1 MISSVKF
8 YFILILVFLPILFF
22 GQIIVTPKISGTH
35 NHYYWNSEFLTTIE
49 DPQEWTWGVGAIA
62 RIPFSK
68 KLYGQFSFNMYPF
81 GLKII
86 DERSGPHLPDFVV
99 TTYTDIFDIK
109 LGVDYKLYPNT
120 LLGVGIEMEQYFN
133 SKDSYTLSSLD
144 DRVYVN
150 QKFFGA
156 EISLTQ
162 WIGKVELS
170 ADIFIG
176 LQEGGTPS
184 QPVGLSNG
192 PLVFFSHKKLQ
203 LGIGIPINLKR

>member
-1 MISSVKF
+1 MNRISKLCF
-8 YFILILVFLPILFF
+8 ILFF
-22 GQIIVTPKISGTH
+22 ILYPFFLFGQVLVTPKISSTH
-35 NHYYWNSEFLTTIE
+35 NYYYWNFNSTIE

-68 KLYGQFSFNMYPF
+68 KLYGQFSFTIYPL
-81 GLKII
+81 GLSII

-109 LGVDYKLYPNT
+109 LGIDYKLYPNS

-133 SKDSYTLSSLD
+133 SSDSFSINGID
-144 DRVYVN
+144 DIAYLN
-150 QKFFGA
+150 QKFFGF
-156 EISLTQ
+156 EVSLTQ
-162 WIGKVELS
+162 WLGKIEIS
-170 ADIFIG
+170 ADVFIG